1 MKKFIKIIVIAF
13 GLFIL
18 FSLSFRLANA
28 DETASTKL
36 SVWGD
41 YLSKLF
47 TSEKSD
53 VSKNDIVLMGNTGSV
68 TKYDIAIAKQ
78 FIIVRDQDTSAAET
92 SAAETSAAETEAIQ
106 YMEKREALYQA
117 AIKNGFT
124 VTDEEIKSYLDEL
137 KKTLEQA
144 DNKDDVLAIIS
155 KFDSEEAYW
164 AFEYTVYQKD
174 LPIQKYVASLEQ
186 EYYKE
191 NTTSSD
197 ADWVNYFEKLKTQ
210 LAEDENFQY
219 VK

>member
-1 MKKFIKIIVIAF
+1 
-13 GLFIL
+13 
-18 FSLSFRLANA
+18 
-28 DETASTKL
+28 
-36 SVWGD
+36 
-41 YLSKLF
+41 
-47 TSEKSD
+47 
-53 VSKNDIVLMGNTGSV
+53 
-68 TKYDIAIAKQ
+68 
-78 FIIVRDQDTSAAET
+78 
-92 SAAETSAAETEAIQ
+92 
-106 YMEKREALYQA
+106 MEKREALYQA

-186 EYYKE
+186 EYFKG

>member
-78 FIIVRDQDTSAAET
+78 FIIVRDQDT

>member
-18 FSLSFRLANA
+18 FSLSFRLAKA

-78 FIIVRDQDTSAAET
+78 FIIVRDQDT

-186 EYYKE
+186 EYFKG

>member
-18 FSLSFRLANA
+18 FSLSFRLAKA
-28 DETASTKL
+28 DETASAKL

-78 FIIVRDQDTSAAET
+78 FIIVRDQDT

-186 EYYKE
+186 EYFKG

>member
-1 MKKFIKIIVIAF
+1 MYMKKFIKIIVIAF

-18 FSLSFRLANA
+18 FSLSFRLAKA
-28 DETASTKL
+28 DETASAKL

-78 FIIVRDQDTSAAET
+78 FIIVRDQDT

-186 EYYKE
+186 EYFKG

>member
-18 FSLSFRLANA
+18 FSLSFRLAKA

-186 EYYKE
+186 EYFKG

>member
-78 FIIVRDQDTSAAET
+78 FIIVRDQDT

-186 EYYKE
+186 EYFKG

>member
-18 FSLSFRLANA
+18 FSLSFRLAKA

-78 FIIVRDQDTSAAET
+78 FIIVRDQDT